1 MNELENI
8 PDDFWRK
15 AFDGADERPPQG
27 VWEAIER
34 QLDDDS
40 KARVLPLWGPASMP
54 VQRALL
60 WGTGVAASAALLL
73 AGWWYTQ
80 STDLPRSAA
89 SVATHTQTGTGP
101 ATASVDA
108 SPQSRVTSQQQH
120 PASLAGLDHLPP
132 VGTPAYRRQPSFP
145 EQADVAMMTSAQS
158 AISAALA
165 RHYANA
171 SIETAPSD
179 QPAAGLESA
188 QQPPQVFRQSI
199 SLSIVAVTTT
209 PEQQVPA
216 QSDPVPAEE
225 SATITLAAQPAKN
238 QSALAKATP
247 AEATADVA
255 TKPIRREKW
264 ASLSVMPGAFNPAVA
279 LASAPVAIA
288 SNSVQAANGHPNT
301 ANPSVDSRSSR
312 SVAYQL
318 SAGVQLTDRWS
329 VETGVGYLSAQSTVE
344 SPAQVNLAS
353 VSMLTTNDA
362 PASNNLFIDAIRSR
376 TAGPANAYVSA
387 DRSGVQPYTTGRYS
401 SSERQSVSNDYQ
413 FVQVPVQVGYQLR
426 PRKRLGLALIGG
438 FLTNIFVRNTVAS
451 QVVVTANDDI
461 YRSLSWAAS
470 LGARFR
476 YRPSQHWSASLA
488 GLYQP
493 TIGTS
498 TVSDSPIRS
507 HPTSAGMSFGV
518 DYHF

>member
-15 AFDGADERPPQG
+15 AFDGADERPPKG
-27 VWEAIER
+27 VWDAIEQ

-40 KARVLPLWGPASMP
+40 KARVLPLWGSASLP
-54 VQRALL
+54 VHRALI

-73 AGWWYTQ
+73 AGWWSVQPANRSQ
-80 STDLPRSAA
+80 SAT
-89 SVATHTQTGTGP
+89 SVAVHTSTGP
-101 ATASVDA
+101 AAATAPTIPSASHRQNSLTLLADA
-108 SPQSRVTSQQQH
+108 ARSSQAGETRYRQQ
-120 PASLAGLDHLPP
+120 PPLAE
-132 VGTPAYRRQPSFP
+132 QP
-145 EQADVAMMTSAQS
+145 DVAMAMSAHS
-158 AISAALA
+158 AISGALA
-165 RHYANA
+165 RHYAA
-171 SIETAPSD
+171 FSAEVAPS
-179 QPAAGLESA
+179 A
-188 QQPPQVFRQSI
+188 QSVAVQQATPYARQAFSQSI
-199 SLSIVAVTTT
+199 SLSITSVTTI
-209 PEQQVPA
+209 PEQSVSTQSGSIPTDEPVTGTVVA
-216 QSDPVPAEE
+216 Q
-225 SATITLAAQPAKN
+225 QAKN
-238 QSALAKATP
+238 QPVLAAETSV
-247 AEATADVA
+247 EATTDAT

-279 LASAPVAIA
+279 LAMAP
-288 SNSVQAANGHPNT
+288 AATVNNAVYAGNVYQNAATPT
-301 ANPSVDSRSSR
+301 VDSRSSR

-329 VETGVGYLSAQSTVE
+329 VETGVGYLSAQSTVD
-344 SPAQVNLAS
+344 SPTQVNPVSLA
-353 VSMLTTNDA
+353 MLTTNDA
-362 PASNNLFIDAIRSR
+362 PATNNLFIDAIRSR
-376 TAGPANAYVSA
+376 TAGSANAYVAA
-387 DRSGVQPYTTGRYS
+387 DRNTVQSYATGRYS
-401 SSERQSVSNDYQ
+401 SSDRQSVSNDYQ

-451 QVVVTANDDI
+451 QVVVTPSDDI

-493 TIGTS
+493 TIGNS
-498 TVSDSPIRS
+498 TTSDSPIRS